1 MELIAIIRRMDTN
14 GDARIAYTEFAE
26 FVRRGSGG
34 GGGGASASYS
44 SPARAS
50 SANRAGTYSSP
61 LKNTSPARRS
71 SANRTSG
78 GGGGFR

>member
-26 FVRRGSGG
+26 FVRRGS